1 MDLARIVQF
10 LPIDTVFAWKS
21 RCICSQ
27 LSSPSLD
34 HIENNRQNDAQQQ
47 RRGQWKVKSRV
58 LTAIDDVSGKAA
70 EGQVGASQNG
80 QNGACQDQNQ
90 ADCDQDFPQVCDILV
105 SPVS

>member
-1 MDLARIVQF
+1 
-10 LPIDTVFAWKS
+10 
-21 RCICSQ
+21 
-27 LSSPSLD
+27 LD

-58 LTAIDDVSGKAA
+58 LTAIDNVSGKAP

-80 QNGACQDQNQ
+80 QTGACQDQNQ
-90 ADCDQDFPQVCDILV
+90 ADCDQDFPQVCDILF